1 MLKHLGAGALGLFC
15 QRSII
20 SNQASFSCPE
30 LGDQIRDSTIRM
42 PPHWSGQWGLGITKR
57 YLGVASSTLQGQKEP
72 SLCTHRGPNSGTVKS
87 GPLLNKPSRQLCSSA
102 GANLSLWTWNVRAH
116 RQAPCM
122 HLSPCGSL
130 GSLILG
136 PMRTQVIPQAWGGLM
151 VWTAHSLGSVL
162 RGLTFYPGPGIL
174 PQRVFAK
181 FASRNPTF

>member
-30 LGDQIRDSTIRM
+30 LGDQIRDSTSRM

-151 VWTAHSLGSVL
+151 V
-162 RGLTFYPGPGIL
+162 
-174 PQRVFAK
+174 
-181 FASRNPTF
+181 